1 MHKFYLQNSHV
12 CLSLFIFFIVL
23 FSEHTQL
30 LSFIHINIFSLF
42 TLFILRITW
51 ISMHSTLSI
60 SKSTI
65 YQTSRFNQISHLF
78 ILLWWAYH
86 ESFLFNQSSVKR
98 TFAFAQFFFSPT
110 RPKYIDVTNK
120 TWTKLSFTE
129 GRKNNVLKLTALE
142 FLLC

>member
-1 MHKFYLQNSHV
+1 MP
-12 CLSLFIFFIVL
+12 CLFKPIHIFHCFIFWTYPAFKL
-23 FSEHTQL
+23 YLYKH
-30 LSFIHINIFSLF
+30 FSLF